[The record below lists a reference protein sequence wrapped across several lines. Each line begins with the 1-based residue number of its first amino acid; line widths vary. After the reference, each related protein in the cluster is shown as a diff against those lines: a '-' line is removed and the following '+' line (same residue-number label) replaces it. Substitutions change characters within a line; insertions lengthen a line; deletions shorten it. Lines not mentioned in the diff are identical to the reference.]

1 MRNNQLEVSDVPS
14 EMMEQMRRQFDMDS
28 RIIEMRT
35 HQQVLVS
42 DRGVVLKGRL
52 RISERSQ
59 R

>member
-42 DRGVVLKGRL
+42 SRL
-52 RISERSQ
+52 RCKSVR